1 MSASWYWPLLFK
13 NRRNGARSFL
23 SGDRWSAGSQGIRVV
38 RYHYRSALS
47 FRTISAL
54 FYAVLSITTPHCVS
68 AQPSPDIPLDI
79 VLALDNSGSMKQNDP
94 DRVMG
99 TVVST
104 FGARLPENARLAIVV
119 FDKNAI
125 VALPLSSVSAADF
138 GENTKHALRS
148 IDYRGK
154 WTDIPGAVERSLY
167 ELREHGRPASHR
179 VIVLFTDGFVDL
191 GDPAKDRARADW
203 LRSDL
208 IVEARRESVMIFGI
222 AFTEAADFE
231 LLQSVSQQTGGTH
244 FRILNASEIPSV
256 FEQVTERIR
265 HLPAEQTPPA
275 GPNRS
280 SGQQQPGNGYS
291 GRGGAIPL
299 LWVVVGLAALLGAS
313 GSWLWWARASA
324 PPVPATLQD
333 CAQRVKVYSVDKR
346 TFRIGRVRN
355 KGLRRNDLVIPEKHV
370 SRAHAEI
377 CFRKGEFYIRDH
389 GSLHGTFVNGVKLK
403 PGRIE
408 RLKNEDVLR
417 FDAYEF
423 IFGSVVAVAVG
434 GASVLT
440 ELAPDPATYQSSP
453 GMPIL
458 KRPSAAHAA
467 AAGTTL
473 DAVRPQEGKGGVLDA
488 KSSKSTEECLGCDNV
503 VRSADMR
510 PFHGYR
516 ICPDCEATV
525 LSLQSG
531 QVQSFVRKLEI
542 KRLRRL
548 QTIGNL

>member
-1 MSASWYWPLLFK
+1 
-13 NRRNGARSFL
+13 
-23 SGDRWSAGSQGIRVV
+23 
-38 RYHYRSALS
+38 
-47 FRTISAL
+47 
-54 FYAVLSITTPHCVS
+54 
-68 AQPSPDIPLDI
+68 
-79 VLALDNSGSMKQNDP
+79 
-94 DRVMG
+94 
-99 TVVST
+99 
-104 FGARLPENARLAIVV
+104 
-119 FDKNAI
+119 
-125 VALPLSSVSAADF
+125 
-138 GENTKHALRS
+138 
-148 IDYRGK
+148 
-154 WTDIPGAVERSLY
+154 
-167 ELREHGRPASHR
+167 
-179 VIVLFTDGFVDL
+179 VDL